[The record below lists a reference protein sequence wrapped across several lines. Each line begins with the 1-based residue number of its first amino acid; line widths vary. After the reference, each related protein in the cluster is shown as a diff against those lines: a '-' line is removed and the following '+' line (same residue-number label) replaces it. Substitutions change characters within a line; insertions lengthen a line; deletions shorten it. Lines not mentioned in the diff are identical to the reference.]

1 MGLYTI
7 VAAEQGATSLLHERR
22 RISIASGGA
31 GWYSPAMRPL
41 LCVLVATAACASGA
55 SDQPID
61 AATSP
66 IDGRTVD
73 AADEDAATP
82 DGPGP
87 GPDAAVAD
95 ARVVDAAAIDAA
107 VIDATV
113 IDAPPPIDAAP
124 PIDGPPPVITSLLLS
139 EVVLTPTGGE
149 FVEIV
154 NPTAAAVNLSNFYVS
169 DASQYFRLPAGV
181 AAVAADATDFVARFP
196 AGASIPPHGVVTVAL
211 DTAANFTL
219 AYPGVA
225 PTYSVASATMTVVTT
240 GTATL
245 TNAGEPI
252 VLFFWDGA
260 SDKVTDVD
268 IMIAGAP
275 TAANLL
281 ANKSAVAIDGPD
293 ADSATG
299 AYATDANTLPTQSA
313 PGAAKS
319 TKRIA
324 LESTLVETQ
333 AGTGNGVA
341 GHDETSE
348 QLGSTWDASP
358 YTAPTPGQV
367 PAALVP

>member
-1 MGLYTI
+1 M
-7 VAAEQGATSLLHERR
+7 LHERR
-22 RISIASGGA
+22 RISIASGGG
-31 GWYSPAMRPL
+31 GWYSRAMRL
-41 LCVLVATAACASGA
+41 VLSVLVATAACASG
-55 SDQPID
+55 SSEQPVD
-61 AATSP
+61 APTSSP
-66 IDGRTVD
+66 DGRTVD
-73 AADEDAATP
+73 AAATDAANP

-87 GPDAAVAD
+87 APDAAVID
-95 ARVVDAAAIDAA
+95 ARVVDAATIDAA
-107 VIDATV
+107 V

-154 NPTAAAVNLSNFYVS
+154 NPTAAAVDLANFYLS

-181 AAVAADATDFVARFP
+181 AAVTADTTDFIAKFP
-196 AGASIPPHGVVTVAL
+196 AGASIPAHGVVTVAL
-211 DTAANFTL
+211 DTAANFT
-219 AYPGVA
+219 ATYPA
-225 PTYSVASATMTVVTT
+225 ITPTYSVASATMTVLTT

-245 TNAGEPI
+245 TNAGEPV
-252 VLFFWDGA
+252 VLFHWDGA
-260 SDKVTDVD
+260 ADKVTDVD
-268 IMIAGAP
+268 IMIVGTP
-275 TAANLL
+275 SAANLL
-281 ANKSAVAIDGPD
+281 ANKSGIGIDGPD
-293 ADSATG
+293 ADSVTG

-324 LESTLVETQ
+324 LESATVETQ

-348 QLGSTWDASP
+348 LLGMTWDTTA

-367 PAALVP
+367 PAALLP

>member
-1 MGLYTI
+1 
-7 VAAEQGATSLLHERR
+7 
-22 RISIASGGA
+22 
-31 GWYSPAMRPL
+31 MRPL
-41 LCVLVATAACASGA
+41 LSVLVAAAACASGS

-66 IDGRTVD
+66 TDGRTVD
-73 AADEDAATP
+73 ATAADAAAP
-82 DGPGP
+82 DAPGP
-87 GPDAAVAD
+87 GPDAAVVD

-107 VIDATV
+107 V

-139 EVVLTPTGGE
+139 EVVLAPTGGE

-154 NPTAAAVNLSNFYVS
+154 NPTAAAVDLANFYVS

-181 AAVAADATDFVARFP
+181 AAVTADATDFVAKFP
-196 AGASIPPHGVVTVAL
+196 AGASIPAHGVVTVAL

-219 AYPGVA
+219 AYPGVS
-225 PTYSVASATMTVVTT
+225 PTYSVASATMTVLTP

-245 TNAGEPI
+245 TNAGEPV

-268 IMIAGAP
+268 IMIAGTP
-275 TAANLL
+275 SAANLL

-299 AYATDANTLPTQSA
+299 AYATDANTLPSQTA
-313 PGAAKS
+313 PASAKS
-319 TKRIA
+319 TKRLA
-324 LESTLVETQ
+324 LESTAVETQ
-333 AGTGNGVA
+333 AGTGNGVN

-348 QLGSTWDASP
+348 QLGMTWDTTA
-358 YTAPTPGQV
+358 YTVPTPGQV

>member
-1 MGLYTI
+1 M
-7 VAAEQGATSLLHERR
+7 LHERR
-22 RISIASGGA
+22 RISSASGDG
-31 GWYSPAMRPL
+31 GWYSRTMRL
-41 LCVLVATAACASGA
+41 VLSVLVATAACASG
-55 SDQPID
+55 SSEQPVD
-61 AATSP
+61 APTSSP
-66 IDGRTVD
+66 DGRTPDAPAPD
-73 AADEDAATP
+73 AANP

-87 GPDAAVAD
+87 GPDAAVID
-95 ARVVDAAAIDAA
+95 ARVVDAAA
-107 VIDATV
+107 

-154 NPTAAAVNLSNFYVS
+154 NPTAAAVDLANFYLS

-181 AAVAADATDFVARFP
+181 AAVTADATDFIAKFP
-196 AGASIPPHGVVTVAL
+196 AGASIPAHGVVTVAL
-211 DTAANFTL
+211 DTAANFT
-219 AYPGVA
+219 ATYPA
-225 PTYSVASATMTVVTT
+225 ITPTYSVASATMTVLTT

-245 TNAGEPI
+245 TNAGEPV
-252 VLFFWDGA
+252 VLFHWDGA

-268 IMIAGAP
+268 IMIAGTP
-275 TAANLL
+275 SAANLL
-281 ANKSAVAIDGPD
+281 VNKSAVAIDGPD

-299 AYATDANTLPTQSA
+299 SYATDANTLPTQSA

-319 TKRIA
+319 TKRLA
-324 LESTLVETQ
+324 LESATVETQ

-348 QLGSTWDASP
+348 LLGMTWDTTA

-367 PAALVP
+367 PAALLP

>member
-1 MGLYTI
+1 
-7 VAAEQGATSLLHERR
+7 
-22 RISIASGGA
+22 
-31 GWYSPAMRPL
+31 MRPL
-41 LCVLVATAACASGA
+41 LAVLVATAACASGS

-66 IDGRTVD
+66 TDGRTVD
-73 AADEDAATP
+73 AAAVDAAAV
-82 DGPGP
+82 DAPGA
-87 GPDAAVAD
+87 GPDAAVVD
-95 ARVVDAAAIDAA
+95 ARVVDAAVIDAA
-107 VIDATV
+107 V

-154 NPTAAAVNLSNFYVS
+154 NPTAAAVDLSNFYVS
-169 DASQYFRLPAGV
+169 DTSQYFRLPAGV

-196 AGASIPPHGVVTVAL
+196 AGASIPAHGVVTVAL
-211 DTAANFTL
+211 DTAANFTTT
-219 AYPGVA
+219 YPGVT
-225 PTYSVASATMTVVTT
+225 PTYSVSSATMTVLTT

-268 IMIAGAP
+268 IMIAGSP
-275 TAANLL
+275 SAANLL
-281 ANKSAVAIDGPD
+281 ANKSGVAIDGPD

-348 QLGSTWDASP
+348 QLGTTWDASP